1 MKWIWSVSSP
11 DLKRAAT
18 VAILGAALF
27 VGGAA
32 RAQQAAPQPPTA
44 PPTQHVINPSY
55 SGQQVT
61 LAFGRDYGELR
72 RQATISNINCP
83 VVVSPVQLPG
93 TMIGV
98 RVGQER
104 VVATDEAYAAHIA
117 NEMCATSG
125 RS

>member
-1 MKWIWSVSSP
+1 MSAP
-11 DLKRAAT
+11 NLKTAA
-18 VAILGAALF
+18 AAAMMGAALT
-27 VGGAA
+27 VGGMAA
-32 RAQQAAPQPPTA
+32 AQQA
-44 PPTQHVINPSY
+44 PTQQEQPQTTQQFAQAAQVLNASY
-55 SGQQVT
+55 RGQQVT
-61 LAFGRDYGELR
+61 LAFGRDYGDLR

-117 NEMCATSG
+117 NEMCSPSG

>member
-11 DLKRAAT
+11 DLKRAAS

-32 RAQQAAPQPPTA
+32 RAQQAVPQPPAT

-61 LAFGRDYGELR
+61 LAFGERLGDLR

-93 TMIGV
+93 SLIGV
-98 RVGQER
+98 RVGDRR
-104 VVATDEAYAAHIA
+104 VMADDEVDAAHVA
-117 NEMCATSG
+117 NQMCAPSG